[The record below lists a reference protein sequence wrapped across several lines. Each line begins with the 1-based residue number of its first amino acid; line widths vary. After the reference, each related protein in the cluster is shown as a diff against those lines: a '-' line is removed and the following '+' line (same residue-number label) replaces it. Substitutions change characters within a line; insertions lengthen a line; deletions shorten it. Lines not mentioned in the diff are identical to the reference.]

1 MENMIREEM
10 LSCLEFIKSK
20 HNFIEKISYFPVS
33 CELII
38 IDMHIKKDN
47 YILLKLLGYDFE
59 DKIKNDISIK
69 IKSLTNFNHCFTRFH
84 IAPKQPINHNKEKKY
99 NGIWSIIISWI
110 YKR

>member
-20 HNFIEKISYFPVS
+20 YNFIEKISYFPVS

-38 IDMHIKKDN
+38 IDMYLKKDN

-69 IKSLTNFNHCFTRFH
+69 IKSLTNFKHCFTRFH
-84 IAPKQPINHNKEKKY
+84 IVPKQPINHNKEKKIQWNMKY
-99 NGIWSIIISWI
+99 HHILNL
-110 YKR
+110 